1 MLFCGVSVRTT
12 LGKNVVITPVADM
25 DIKIIY
31 YIYNFIKLY
40 TYEGL
45 LTILVTLWHLKNFQ
59 AFKT

>member
-12 LGKNVVITPVADM
+12 LGKNAVITPVADM